1 MVSRITTILSLTLV
15 TCLATLAQAQVKS
28 GLEVGDYVDAFDV
41 KDCSSGL
48 SKGKTLCYR

>member
-15 TCLATLAQAQVKS
+15 TCLATLAQVQVKS

-41 KDCSSGL
+41 KDCSTGL